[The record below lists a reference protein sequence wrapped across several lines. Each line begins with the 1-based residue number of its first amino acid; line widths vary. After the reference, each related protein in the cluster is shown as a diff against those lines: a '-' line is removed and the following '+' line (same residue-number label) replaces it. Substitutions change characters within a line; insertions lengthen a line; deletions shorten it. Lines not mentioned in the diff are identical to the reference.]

1 MSKTGYLIGIG
12 SNIDP
17 DDNISKIIALLLDYF
32 PELHLSRVLRIPP
45 IGMNSHLDFL
55 NLVVFI
61 ETNMAEQDLK
71 NICNDIEKIL
81 GRDRNDPARKIKD
94 RPADLDI
101 LTEISFPKDISRT
114 AAEITDEY
122 FIYPLI
128 NELTAYLSGAEAQ
141 PQQSGVMINV
151 SNLSFGQTATTI
163 HRDTRSSNER
173 VS

>member
-1 MSKTGYLIGIG
+1 MSKPGYLLGIG

-61 ETNMAEQDLK
+61 ETNMTEQDLK
-71 NICNDIEKIL
+71 DICNDIEKTL
-81 GRDRNDPARKIKD
+81 GRDRSDPARKIKD

-101 LTEISFPKDISRT
+101 LTALNLPKDKSQT

-128 NELTAYLSGAEAQ
+128 DELTAYLSGVEAH
-141 PQQSGVMINV
+141 PQQSGVTINV
-151 SNLSFGQTATTI
+151 GSLSFGQTATTI
-163 HRDTRSSNER
+163 HRDARSSNER
-173 VS
+173 VG